1 MVALELVQDRATR
14 EPDSALCARVVTE
27 AQDRGVILLSAG
39 IRSNVIRLLPALT
52 IPDEILAEG
61 LDILQ
66 ESLEASVSITA
77 RAAA

>member
-1 MVALELVQDRATR
+1 MTHHADL
-14 EPDSALCARVVTE
+14 ARVVAA
-27 AQDRGVILLSAG
+27 AQERGVILLSAG

-66 ESLEASVSITA
+66 ESLEASVSIAARTA
-77 RAAA
+77 A